1 VDSILARGKGR
12 YFEFWDFG
20 HLLWRPVGWVAFHA
34 WGPLLARFLGPDQRA
49 QAALALIVVSW
60 LAGLASALLL
70 LGLVQAYCASE
81 WIAAL
86 VATAFIFSTAELNYS
101 RSGSPYIPGL
111 ALLLLGMCLLTQ
123 AATRPAENAGMPA
136 LAGLA
141 LAGSVSL
148 WFLYLLAVPAA
159 IFVPFMWEASNKER
173 FRISA
178 SALLVF
184 SLAIVSIYLLVLS
197 RLGFAGP
204 AEILSWARSSSHGI
218 VISGVSRTIFGW
230 PRSFLALDEAGRVI
244 KRIELGDP
252 FHPVS
257 SRDLFRLSYAGAAL
271 SLFYVSV
278 VSIIF
283 KLRRSWRGR
292 KILLL
297 AAMAAFPVL
306 GFAMHW
312 SGGDLERYLPLY
324 PAFFLALGLSLADRD
339 AWRATN
345 AVAWTL
351 VLCVVFSNSAGFG
364 SNAVRRSQ
372 AQTEDRVHELLP
384 RLRTGSLIIVS
395 HNLDDLIELTRNFP
409 FSAVNRSADVEC
421 YPLLT
426 PGLSDIAGWREKFAS
441 RALRTWS
448 GGGAI
453 WISRRAFQP
462 IPQTDWN
469 WVEGDDRRVSW
480 RELSA
485 FLSRFQYGE
494 AVGGDD
500 GFVLLLPSIE
510 NRTSLALLG
519 PREPPLLPASVRTRN
534 AGTSPKTTAGSGR
547 TN

>member
-1 VDSILARGKGR
+1 MARPETPAVKDKKWAVARAWPYAAIAALYVFASWLTRPVFQGDTRDYVDSILARGKGR

-339 AWRATN
+339 AWRATSS
-345 AVAWTL
+345 
-351 VLCVVFSNSAGFG
+351 CMDAGPVRGVQQFG
-364 SNAVRRSQ
+364 GIRKQCGQ
-372 AQTEDRVHELLP
+372 A
-384 RLRTGSLIIVS
+384 
-395 HNLDDLIELTRNFP
+395 
-409 FSAVNRSADVEC
+409 
-421 YPLLT
+421 
-426 PGLSDIAGWREKFAS
+426 
-441 RALRTWS
+441 
-448 GGGAI
+448 
-453 WISRRAFQP
+453 
-462 IPQTDWN
+462 
-469 WVEGDDRRVSW
+469 
-480 RELSA
+480 
-485 FLSRFQYGE
+485 
-494 AVGGDD
+494 
-500 GFVLLLPSIE
+500 LPSANRGSRPRIAASVE
-510 NRTSLALLG
+510 NRKPDYRLAQ
-519 PREPPLLPASVRTRN
+519 S
-534 AGTSPKTTAGSGR
+534 
-547 TN
+547 